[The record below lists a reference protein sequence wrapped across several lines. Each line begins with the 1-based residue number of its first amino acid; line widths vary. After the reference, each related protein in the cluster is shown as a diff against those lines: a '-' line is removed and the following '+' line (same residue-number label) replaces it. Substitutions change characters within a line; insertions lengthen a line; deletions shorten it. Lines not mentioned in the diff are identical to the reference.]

1 MDAGTVTSSERI
13 SDQSSEAVGASVSV
27 ERLTVPLEWVQEGQ
41 SSKGLL
47 ILVCTPMIL
56 KGDASKALPFWLE
69 QKGTNEPDDDR

>member
-1 MDAGTVTSSERI
+1 M
-13 SDQSSEAVGASVSV
+13 
-27 ERLTVPLEWVQEGQ
+27 TVPLEWVQEGQ

-69 QKGTNEPDDDR
+69 RAGTDEPDDDH